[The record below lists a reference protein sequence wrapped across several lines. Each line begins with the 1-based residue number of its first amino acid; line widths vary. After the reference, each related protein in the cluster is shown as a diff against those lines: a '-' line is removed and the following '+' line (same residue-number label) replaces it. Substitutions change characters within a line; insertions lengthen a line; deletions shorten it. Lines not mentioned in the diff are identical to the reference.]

1 MILEK
6 KNCRKKN
13 YQRLDLFGAR
23 FVRNESWLEQEFA
36 GAKVGRSKNWSTI
49 FMIHECWKFIMISNI
64 YMFENCQKLCYQ
76 CVLKCVCYF
85 FFVHPSLCTSFK
97 QIDFDIE
104 STLSIQKI
112 PIDNTIANILLVP
125 FNHEKCSNPKEK
137 MQEEYE
143 YK

>member
-1 MILEK
+1 MLKIHYDIKYLHV
-6 KNCRKKN
+6 RK
-13 YQRLDLFGAR
+13 L
-23 FVRNESWLEQEFA
+23 
-36 GAKVGRSKNWSTI
+36 SKT
-49 FMIHECWKFIMISNI
+49 
-64 YMFENCQKLCYQ
+64 
-76 CVLKCVCYF
+76 VLSMCIEMCMLF

-137 MQEEYE
+137 MQEENE